1 MVMVSAVVH
10 GFVAIGLVWG
20 PTWIPRRP
28 VTPVYEVQLVSLP
41 VEAPRPKPEAPEV
54 KPAPPVPKP
63 VKAAPPKPKAKPVK
77 KTDPGVMKPT
87 KKGPEPVPAPVPE
100 IADEPGPPEPPVNES
115 RPPPPNRVAKTTQ
128 PAEPGI
134 QLVTPLM
141 EAMALKYPLYMKV
154 LTRKITENWSPPG
167 AGFAKANEALVVFTI
182 LRDGSVRG
190 AEIEQGSGDDFYD
203 RAALR
208 AVQRASPFPSLPD
221 GYPDDTLK
229 IYFSF
234 SLAPDRMS

>member
-10 GFVAIGLVWG
+10 GLVAIGLVWG

-41 VEAPRPKPEAPEV
+41 VDAPRPKPEAPEV
-54 KPAPPVPKP
+54 KPAPPVPRP
-63 VKAAPPKPKAKPVK
+63 VKTAPPKPKATPVK
-77 KTDPGVMKPT
+77 KTAPGVIEPT
-87 KKGPEPVPAPVPE
+87 KKGPEPAPARVPE
-100 IADEPGPPEPPVNES
+100 IADEPGPPEPPVKES
-115 RPPPPNRVAKTTQ
+115 LPPPPNQAAKPAQ

-141 EAMALKYPLYMKV
+141 EAVALKYPWYMKV
-154 LTRKITENWSPPG
+154 LTRKIKENWSPPG

-182 LRDGSVRG
+182 LRGGAVRG

-208 AVQRASPFPSLPD
+208 AVQRASPFPPLPD